1 MDGLGIASYRSFGPE
16 LQTFGP
22 LTKVTVLA
30 GANNSGKSNVLRY
43 LTAHLGPVVAS
54 ILQNRPVE
62 SQFDALHDPH
72 HGRPGELAR
81 IAIGMPA
88 GGDNASA
95 LMDARVDEVPEQRRA
110 QARGL
115 IESVYSLPQLTDGDL
130 AWFVYVSPTLNGKYD
145 LDPVT
150 LEAIQEGNALD
161 ESKWHRLFQM
171 LTNKQG
177 GGARQWIREVL
188 HALSPVHIPIA
199 PVEFIPAFRQVG
211 QGDPATGHD
220 HGGAG
225 LIRRL
230 SELQSPTFAQQED
243 KARFGQINRFL
254 RTVLDDDTVRLEVPH
269 DGAELLVEI
278 QGRVLPLES
287 LGTGVQE
294 VVILAAAA
302 TLIEQ
307 SIVCVEEPELHL
319 HPVLQRKLVR
329 YLIEQTSNQYVIS
342 THSAHLL
349 DSPGSAAFH
358 IRLDGGHSL
367 VDAVISPSVRSAVCV
382 DLGYRPSDL
391 VQTNCV
397 IWVEGPSDR
406 LYLRW
411 WLEAEDPTLQ
421 EGVDYSIMFYGGR
434 LLSHLSAHDPD
445 VEDFISLRRL
455 NRFIG
460 IVIDSDKSSAHKR
473 LNETKR
479 RVRAEFSDGPGFAW
493 LSRGREIENYIE
505 RDVLR
510 RAVAEVHPTARRL
523 GECGQY
529 DDPLI
534 VRGATGK
541 TIAPDKVRIARA
553 VVRNPPDLSR
563 LDLRDRVSD
572 VAEFVRAANA
582 V

>member
-1 MDGLGIASYRSFGPE
+1 
-16 LQTFGP
+16 
-22 LTKVTVLA
+22 
-30 GANNSGKSNVLRY
+30 
-43 LTAHLGPVVAS
+43 
-54 ILQNRPVE
+54 
-62 SQFDALHDPH
+62 
-72 HGRPGELAR
+72 
-81 IAIGMPA
+81 
-88 GGDNASA
+88 
-95 LMDARVDEVPEQRRA
+95 
-110 QARGL
+110 
-115 IESVYSLPQLTDGDL
+115 
-130 AWFVYVSPTLNGKYD
+130 
-145 LDPVT
+145 
-150 LEAIQEGNALD
+150 
-161 ESKWHRLFQM
+161 
-171 LTNKQG
+171 
-177 GGARQWIREVL
+177 
-188 HALSPVHIPIA
+188 
-199 PVEFIPAFRQVG
+199 
-211 QGDPATGHD
+211 
-220 HGGAG
+220 
-225 LIRRL
+225 
-230 SELQSPTFAQQED
+230 
-243 KARFGQINRFL
+243 
-254 RTVLDDDTVRLEVPH
+254 
-269 DGAELLVEI
+269 
-278 QGRVLPLES
+278 
-287 LGTGVQE
+287 
-294 VVILAAAA
+294 
-302 TLIEQ
+302 
-307 SIVCVEEPELHL
+307 
-319 HPVLQRKLVR
+319 
-329 YLIEQTSNQYVIS
+329 
-342 THSAHLL
+342 
-349 DSPGSAAFH
+349 
-358 IRLDGGHSL
+358 
-367 VDAVISPSVRSAVCV
+367 
-382 DLGYRPSDL
+382 
-391 VQTNCV
+391 
-397 IWVEGPSDR
+397 
-406 LYLRW
+406 LRW